1 MHAMMTMKL
10 RMHYDLQFSNCS
22 SVDFPK
28 RFCKRAIS
36 AFIHANLEETVTM
49 KNFQGLGSDFFRYE
63 EKADAVLWVANTT
76 LRKVFKPNKPVRND
90 EMILTLEAVLIDVEA
105 QFHR

>member
-1 MHAMMTMKL
+1 MHAMMTIKL

-36 AFIHANLEETVTM
+36 AFIHANLEEIITI
-49 KNFQGLGSDFFRYE
+49 KNFQGLGSDFFRYK

-76 LRKVFKPNKPVRND
+76 LRKVFKTNKPVRND
-90 EMILTLEAVLIDVEA
+90 ERILAHEAILIDVTA
-105 QFHR
+105 QFHW